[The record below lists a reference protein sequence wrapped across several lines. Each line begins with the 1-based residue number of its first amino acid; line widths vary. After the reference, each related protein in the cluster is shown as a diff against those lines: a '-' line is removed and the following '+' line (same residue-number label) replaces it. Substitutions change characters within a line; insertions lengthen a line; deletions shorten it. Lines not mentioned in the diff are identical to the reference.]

1 MKNKIKPQNQLFSN
15 GLSFVAMIKGIK
27 IKYTFLFV
35 CLLFMCGGVSGQC
48 DSIVLSNQSE
58 VNNFIKNYG
67 YCTTIK
73 DLVIEDKAKDIT
85 SLDSLYTIER
95 ITGRLLFNEFKSS
108 SEINISGFQ
117 ELRYL
122 DHIWRTPYV
131 ELSGQFSNLDTINVL
146 QRFGLYENEYI
157 ICPKIKHI
165 GRELHISRSAKEEE
179 IPNFTTGNNFRL
191 LLDGEEID
199 SQTLKTLSRR
209 IKTTNLRNLSLFLN
223 GVDLSS
229 LTILDSVKYLR
240 LGPCTK
246 CNLAQLS
253 TIRNL
258 KELTMQGTF
267 GNNDFGPGFIHVREL
282 NTLWISDGRGS
293 PNIPKFKDYKKILPN
308 LEAINMHLLV
318 SFTDSLFNL
327 DFLDDVRP
335 PLASTPYNRY
345 YGNDLIFLVDNL
357 RLKLCKSLFL
367 CRAVKQYPDRIYLGK
382 NSGVCTVSDLTQY
395 CNTITVNTEEESNEG
410 LRLLPNPTS
419 GILQISA
426 SDEPVHIRIWNIQ
439 GVLVKTIRNCHY
451 EVDITDMPQG
461 MYIIETEYKG
471 TRDKHKIVKVD

>member
-1 MKNKIKPQNQLFSN
+1 MVKGSN
-15 GLSFVAMIKGIK
+15 

-35 CLLFMCGGVSGQC
+35 CLLLMCGEASGQC

-58 VNNFIKNYG
+58 INNFIKNYG
-67 YCTTIK
+67 DCTTVK

-95 ITGRLLFNEFKSS
+95 ITGRLLFNEFKSY

-117 ELRYL
+117 GLRYL
-122 DHIWRTPYV
+122 DHIWHTPRV
-131 ELSGQFSNLDTINVL
+131 ELSGQFSNLDTINEL
-146 QRFGLYENEYI
+146 KNFGLYENEFI

-165 GRELHISRSAKEEE
+165 GRELRITRYSKEEE
-179 IPNFTTGNNFRL
+179 MPDFTTGNNFHL
-191 LLDGEEID
+191 VLNNEID

-209 IKTTNLRNLSLFLN
+209 IKTTNLRNLTLSLN
-223 GVDLSS
+223 GVDLSN
-229 LTILDSVKYLR
+229 LTILDSVEYLS
-240 LGPCTK
+240 LPICTK
-246 CNLAQLS
+246 SNLAQLS

-258 KELTMQGTF
+258 KALTMQGTF
-267 GNNDFGPGFIHVREL
+267 GNNDFGPGLIHVREL
-282 NTLWISDGRGS
+282 NTLWIGDGRGGR
-293 PNIPKFKDYKKILPN
+293 NIPQFKDYKKILPN
-308 LEAINMHLLV
+308 LEAINMRLLV
-318 SFTDSLFNL
+318 TMTDSLFNL

-335 PLASTPYNRY
+335 PLASTPPNWY
-345 YGNDLIFLVDNL
+345 YGNDLIILRDNL

-367 CRAVKQYPDRIYLGK
+367 CRAVKQYPERIYLDK
-382 NSGVCTVSDLTQY
+382 NSGVCTVADLTQY
-395 CNTITVNTEEESNEG
+395 CNTITVNTEEDSNDV

-461 MYIIETEYKG
+461 MYILETEYKG